1 MCKIFSN
8 SKALLFSSLIA
19 LFVKSTIGVR
29 CWVCDEQTEI
39 ECFING
45 SEMDCPNRHDTCF
58 YEQRQRLGETYHV
71 RQEIVQLF
79 KKAKLLKSSFFS
91 PKKG

>member
-71 RQEIVQLF
+71 RQEIVQLHVF
-79 KKAKLLKSSFFS
+79 RN
-91 PKKG
+91 